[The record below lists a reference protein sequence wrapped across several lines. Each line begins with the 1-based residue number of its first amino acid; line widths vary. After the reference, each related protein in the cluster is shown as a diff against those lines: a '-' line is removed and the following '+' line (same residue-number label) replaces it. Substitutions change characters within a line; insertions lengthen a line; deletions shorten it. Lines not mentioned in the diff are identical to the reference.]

1 MPTRI
6 SGLGALATLASVD
19 TGQIANLAV
28 STAKLAANAA
38 SNAKLA
44 QIAAGTIKGNNGG
57 VAADP
62 NDLTAAQVK
71 TLLAIAAG
79 DVSGLGALATLA
91 NVDTTEIVNLAVTG
105 AKLADNAVSNT
116 KLATMP
122 ANTVKVNAT
131 NALANPTNLALAASQ
146 LFGRGATGDL
156 APIALGTNLSMSGTT
171 LNAAGGS
178 GSPGGSTTQIQY
190 NNAGAFA
197 GATFVA
203 IESNQL
209 RLEAPASPVTPAAG
223 GAAMFG
229 LTRTGRTL
237 PCFMSQEGFLR
248 GVQMDLARSFPL
260 IWKGA
265 AGGTTLAVWGGGG
278 PTAVGTATAA
288 ATATTNLF
296 NRTPKL
302 EYLVT
307 VAATT
312 AIAGFRGVN
321 TIVTVGGGSA
331 GVGGFHFHGVWGPAT
346 GVATT
351 TSRAFFGLANVTSA
365 PADVEPSTTVNCVF
379 MGWDAADAN
388 IQLMRNHATGTCTKI
403 DLGASFPVPT
413 TDRTALCSLE
423 MYSPKGTPQ
432 SVEWLVTDLVSGA
445 TASGSITTD
454 LPATSS
460 LLAPRGWMSV
470 GGTSSVVGIGVAS
483 MMVDPLL

>member
-1 MPTRI
+1 M
-6 SGLGALATLASVD
+6 D

-190 NNAGAFA
+190 KNAGAFA

-223 GAAMFG
+223 A
-229 LTRTGRTL
+229 R
-237 PCFMSQEGFLR
+237 PC
-248 GVQMDLARSFPL
+248 
-260 IWKGA
+260 
-265 AGGTTLAVWGGGG
+265 
-278 PTAVGTATAA
+278 
-288 ATATTNLF
+288 
-296 NRTPKL
+296 
-302 EYLVT
+302 
-307 VAATT
+307 
-312 AIAGFRGVN
+312 
-321 TIVTVGGGSA
+321 
-331 GVGGFHFHGVWGPAT
+331 
-346 GVATT
+346 
-351 TSRAFFGLANVTSA
+351 
-365 PADVEPSTTVNCVF
+365 
-379 MGWDAADAN
+379 
-388 IQLMRNHATGTCTKI
+388 
-403 DLGASFPVPT
+403 
-413 TDRTALCSLE
+413 
-423 MYSPKGTPQ
+423 
-432 SVEWLVTDLVSGA
+432 SG
-445 TASGSITTD
+445 
-454 LPATSS
+454 
-460 LLAPRGWMSV
+460 
-470 GGTSSVVGIGVAS
+470 
-483 MMVDPLL
+483 